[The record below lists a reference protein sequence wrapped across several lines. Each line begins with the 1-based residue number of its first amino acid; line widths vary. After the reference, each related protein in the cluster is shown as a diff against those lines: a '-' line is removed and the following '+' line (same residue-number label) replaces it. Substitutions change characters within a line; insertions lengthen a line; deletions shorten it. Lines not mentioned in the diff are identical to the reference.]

1 MNPYRISASP
11 RSCKEFSTFFT
22 LLDSPDYISF
32 SFGKLF
38 SLLPTAFRMN
48 KIPFPIPK
56 FTFLALSY
64 SVLAENLVKEV
75 NKKIF
80 HGLVNLKTLSLY
92 SNHISCV
99 TPGAFDALVSLQ
111 SLNLIA
117 NPFNCNCHM
126 AWFADWLRTKGLT
139 AGGPRCAFPL
149 HLKDRPI
156 HALPSHE
163 FRCTGT

>member
-1 MNPYRISASP
+1 MVYDLSFHCRI
-11 RSCKEFSTFFT
+11 
-22 LLDSPDYISF
+22 
-32 SFGKLF
+32 
-38 SLLPTAFRMN
+38 
-48 KIPFPIPK
+48 
-56 FTFLALSY
+56 
-64 SVLAENLVKEV
+64 LAENAVKQV

-92 SNHISCV
+92 SNQIRCV

-126 AWFADWLRTKGLT
+126 AWFADWLRTKGFT
-139 AGGPRCAFPL
+139 TGGPRCAFPA
-149 HLKDRPI
+149 HLQDRPI

-163 FRCTGT
+163 FRCTGKSCSLQTWAAYLRVQKVEISGFFCHSDLCEINLEAKKLRFRPNEHL